1 MKGLRYLP
9 WPHSHNGVDEMSNA
23 EMNEG
28 GSKSIA
34 SQIVF
39 WLSVFFVV
47 LGMINAMPGIPGLD
61 QLAAQIAGNENFII
75 RKFPFEY
82 YYPFA
87 FAVMMI
93 IVALHHSMWRAWRD
107 KSAVRRG
114 FGLAMDVALIV
125 MALTISITYLAEIE
139 AVCIIDQITGDRA
152 RLLAESL
159 RIEKENADLFGLPE
173 PTTVDD
179 PQCLNTTGPWLVLII
194 GLAIVVFLS
203 YNVKVWG
210 LPLVLVA
217 ILVAAY
223 TMATVL
229 VWYFYGTED
238 ISKYL
243 VTKIGGE
250 PRMLSD
256 GRSRVHDILVNNASG
271 LLGRF
276 MDIILNEIFPY
287 LILGALFGASAG
299 GQSLIKV
306 AFRWTRKLAGGPAH
320 AAIVSSAMFGTI
332 SGGPIVNV
340 LSTGVLT
347 IPMMIKRG
355 FSKVFAG
362 GMEAAASSGGSIMPP
377 VMGVAAFI
385 LAALT
390 GVPYNKVIIAAALPA
405 LAYFIC
411 LFLSVVFQA
420 RKQKIAAMGEL
431 TPDMHMDRQDILNLM
446 VIFVPI
452 LIILFLLLTS
462 KENIGCGLFGGILGA
477 ERIFTDAGQCRVQSL
492 PWGLKLVQNAAGD
505 AGSAGWWAVIAL
517 CFLIFLDPEMRAKPS
532 KLLTSVSNA
541 GVLIA
546 TLYLMFLAVSII
558 DFCLKFTGMP
568 FFISLDVLQWLQ
580 SLNLG
585 GEGSFLFQFV
595 ALVVTMLL
603 AVLLGMGM
611 PAVPAYINVALL
623 MGPVL
628 AGLGIS
634 IFAANMF
641 IFYFAVASAI
651 TPPVALAAFAA
662 ASITKAEPMATGFAA
677 VRVGIVMFVIPFVFA
692 LYPEILLI
700 EAAFIDPTTSSG
712 SNVQYL
718 PGYTGDVAWGALA
731 WLMARLLLAL
741 YLLASALAAFDRM
754 TLPFWDVAVR
764 LGLAAL
770 IMFKAPTL
778 YGPAVVVA
786 VIWLVLHFVR
796 SRSAANDDTAAA

>member
-1 MKGLRYLP
+1 
-9 WPHSHNGVDEMSNA
+9 MSEAANA
-23 EMNEG
+23 DHT
-28 GSKSIA
+28 SKSIA
-34 SQIVF
+34 AKVVF

-47 LGMINAMPGIPGLD
+47 MGMINAMPGIPGLD
-61 QLAAQIAGNENFII
+61 QWIVDLTGNQNAII

-87 FAVMMI
+87 FSLMML
-93 IVALHHSMWRAWRD
+93 IVALHHSMWRSWHD
-107 KSAVRRG
+107 KSSLRRG
-114 FGLAMDVALIV
+114 FGLAMDLALVA
-125 MALTISITYLAEIE
+125 MALTISITYLSEIE
-139 AVCIIDQITGDRA
+139 SVCMIDQFTGDRA
-152 RLLAESL
+152 RMLAESL
-159 RIEKENADLFGLPE
+159 QIEIDNAALFGLPV

-194 GLAIVVFLS
+194 GLAIVTFLA

-217 ILVAAY
+217 ILVATY
-223 TMATVL
+223 TIVTVL
-229 VWYFYGTED
+229 IWYFYGAED
-238 ISKYL
+238 INKYL

-250 PRMLSD
+250 PRLLSD
-256 GRSRVHDILVNNASG
+256 GRPRVHDILVNNASG

-299 GQSLIKV
+299 GKSLIKV
-306 AFRWTRKLAGGPAH
+306 AFRWTRNLAGGPAH

-355 FSKVFAG
+355 FSKIFAG

-390 GVPYNKVIIAAALPA
+390 GVPYNQVIIAAAIPA
-405 LAYFIC
+405 VAYFLC
-411 LFLSVVFQA
+411 LFLSVMFQA
-420 RKQKIAAMGEL
+420 RRQKIRAIGEL
-431 TPDMHMDRQDILNLM
+431 TEDMFMSRQDMLNLVM
-446 VIFVPI
+446 IFAPI
-452 LIILFLLLTS
+452 LIILVLLLTS
-462 KENIGCGLFGGILGA
+462 KESVGCGLFGGLMGA
-477 ERIFTDAGQCRVQSL
+477 ERVFTDTGCRATDL
-492 PWGLKLVQNAAGD
+492 PWFLQLIQNAAGD
-505 AGSAGWWAVIAL
+505 AGSAGWWAVIVL
-517 CFLIFLDPEMRAKPS
+517 CFLLFLDPEMRAKPS
-532 KLLTSVSNA
+532 KLLHSFAEA
-541 GVLIA
+541 GTLIA

-580 SLNLG
+580 SLDLG
-585 GEGSFLFQFV
+585 SEGSVLFQFA
-595 ALVVTMLL
+595 ALFVTMLL

-628 AGLGIS
+628 AGLGVS
-634 IFAANMF
+634 IFTANMF

-662 ASITKAEPMATGFAA
+662 ATITKAEPMATGFAA

-700 EAAFIDPTTSSG
+700 EAAVIDPSTSVG
-712 SNVQYL
+712 SEITYL
-718 PGYTGDVAWGALA
+718 PGYDGTVDWLALA
-731 WLMARLLLAL
+731 WVLLRLLLAL
-741 YLLASALAAFDRM
+741 YLLASALARFDRVA
-754 TLPFWDVAVR
+754 LPFWEVLAR
-764 LGLAAL
+764 LGLAFL
-770 IMFKAPTL
+770 VMSKDPTL
-778 YGPAVVVA
+778 YAAA
-786 VIWLVLHFVR
+786 VIAAGLWLGLHYMRHR
-796 SRSAANDDTAAA
+796 SDDDMTESA

>member
-1 MKGLRYLP
+1 
-9 WPHSHNGVDEMSNA
+9 MSDATAVQNT
-23 EMNEG
+23 
-28 GSKSIA
+28 SKTLVTRI
-34 SQIVF
+34 IF
-39 WLSVFFVV
+39 WLSILFVI

-61 QLAAQIAGNENFII
+61 QWVKDATGNKDFII

-87 FAVMMI
+87 FAVMML
-93 IVALHHSMWRAWRD
+93 IVALKHSMWRAWAD
-107 KSAVRRG
+107 KSMIRRR
-114 FGLAMDVALIV
+114 FGLLMDLALIT
-125 MALTISITYLAEIE
+125 MAFTISLTYLVEIE
-139 AVCIIDQITGDRA
+139 SVCLVDQLTGDRA
-152 RLLAESL
+152 RMIAESMQ
-159 RIEKENADLFGLPE
+159 IERDNAALFGLPE

-194 GLAIVVFLS
+194 GLAIVVFLA

-217 ILVAAY
+217 ILVASY
-223 TMATVL
+223 TIITVL
-229 VWYFYGTED
+229 VWYFYGVDD
-238 ISKYL
+238 INKYL

-250 PRMLSD
+250 PRLLSD
-256 GRSRVHDILVNNASG
+256 GRPRVHDILVNNASG

-299 GQSLIKV
+299 GKSLITV
-306 AFRWTRKLAGGPAH
+306 AFRWTRNLAGGPAH

-390 GVPYNKVIIAAALPA
+390 GVPYSEVIIAAVIPA
-405 LAYFIC
+405 IAYFLC
-411 LFLSVVFQA
+411 LFLAVMFQA
-420 RKQKIAAMGEL
+420 RKQKIKAIGEL
-431 TPDMHMDRQDILNLM
+431 TDDMLITRQDMLNLVM
-446 VIFVPI
+446 IFLPI
-452 LIILFLLLTS
+452 LIILVLLLTS
-462 KENIGCGLFGGILGA
+462 KENVGCGFLGGLMGA
-477 ERIFTDAGQCRVQSL
+477 ERVFLEGGGCRATDL
-492 PWGLKLVQNAAGD
+492 PWVLQLVQNAAGD
-505 AGSAGWWAVIAL
+505 AGSAGWWAVIVL
-517 CFLIFLDPEMRAKPS
+517 CFALFLDPEMRAKPS
-532 KLLTSVSNA
+532 KLLHSFSEA
-541 GVLIA
+541 GILIA

-580 SLNLG
+580 GLDLG
-585 GEGSFLFQFV
+585 AEGSTMFQFL
-595 ALVVTMLL
+595 ALFVTMLL
-603 AVLLGMGM
+603 AILLGMGM

-634 IFAANMF
+634 IFSANMF

-662 ASITKAEPMATGFAA
+662 ATITKAEPMATGFAA

-700 EAAFIDPTTSSG
+700 EAAVIDPASSDG
-712 SNVQYL
+712 AVIEFL
-718 PGYTGDVAWGALA
+718 PGYDGTVDWGALA
-731 WLMARLLLAL
+731 LLLVRLVLAL
-741 YLLASALAAFDRM
+741 YLLASALARFDRAA
-754 TLPFWDVAVR
+754 LPMWDVALR
-764 LGLAAL
+764 LLLAIA
-770 IMFKAPTL
+770 IMMKAPTVF
-778 YGPAVVVA
+778 AAACVVA
-786 VIWLVLHFVR
+786 VAWLVLHYMR
-796 SRSAANDDTAAA
+796 NRHPDQGEAHA

>member
-1 MKGLRYLP
+1 MTEKERPGNNTN
-9 WPHSHNGVDEMSNA
+9 SGVSR
-23 EMNEG
+23 
-28 GSKSIA
+28 
-34 SQIVF
+34 IVY
-39 WLSVFFVV
+39 WLAVFLVV

-61 QLAAQIAGNENFII
+61 ELASSLAGNPNFII

-87 FAVMMI
+87 FSLMML
-93 IVALHHSMWRAWRD
+93 IVALKHSMWRSWQD
-107 KSAVRRG
+107 KSQTRRK
-114 FGLAMDVALIV
+114 FGLFMDVALVIT
-125 MALTISITYLAEIE
+125 AITISLTYLAEIE
-139 AVCIIDQITGDRA
+139 SVCMVDQFTGDRE
-152 RLLAESL
+152 RLISESL
-159 RIEKENADLFGLPE
+159 KIEKENAALFGLPE

-179 PQCLNTTGPWLVLII
+179 PQCLNTTGGWLVLIVGI
-194 GLAIVVFLS
+194 AIIVFLS

-210 LPLVLVA
+210 LPLVIVA
-217 ILVAAY
+217 ILIAAY
-223 TMATVL
+223 TIITVL

-238 ISKYL
+238 INKYL

-250 PRMLSD
+250 PRLLSD

-299 GQSLIKV
+299 GKSMIKV
-306 AFRWTRKLAGGPAH
+306 AFRWTRKLRGGPAH
-320 AAIVSSAMFGTI
+320 AAIVSSATFGTI

-347 IPMMIKRG
+347 IPMMIKSG
-355 FSKVFAG
+355 FSRVFAG

-377 VMGVAAFI
+377 VMGVAAFV

-390 GVPYNKVIIAAALPA
+390 GVPYSEVIIAATLPA
-405 LAYFIC
+405 LAYFVC

-420 RKQKIAAMGEL
+420 RKQKIAAIGEL
-431 TPDMHMDRQDILNLM
+431 TEEMYLERQDFYNLIMILL
-446 VIFVPI
+446 PI
-452 LIILFLLLTS
+452 LTILVLLLTS
-462 KENIGCGLFGGILGA
+462 KESVGCGIVGGLLGA
-477 ERIFTDAGQCRVQSL
+477 ERVFTEGGACKVQSL
-492 PWGLKLVQNAAGD
+492 PWILKLVQNAAGD
-505 AGSAGWWAVIAL
+505 AGSAGWWAVFIL
-517 CFLIFLDPEMRAKPS
+517 CFALFLDPAMRARPA
-532 KLLTSVSNA
+532 KLLDSFSEA
-541 GVLIA
+541 GILIS

-585 GEGSFLFQFV
+585 SGGSAIFQFM
-595 ALVVTMLL
+595 ALFATMFL
-603 AVLLGMGM
+603 AILLGMGM

-662 ASITKAEPMATGFAA
+662 ASITKAEPMTTGFSA
-677 VRVGIVMFVIPFVFA
+677 VRSGIVMFIIPFVFA
-692 LYPEILLI
+692 LYPELLLV
-700 EAAFIDPTTSSG
+700 EAAVIDPKSEG
-712 SNVQYL
+712 AAIEYL
-718 PGYTGDVAWGALA
+718 PGYDGTIYWGSILWLLARLGLALYLIASAMAQYDRVRLPIWDVLFRLVLAGFVMLGDPGFHGVAIVVALA
-731 WLMARLLLAL
+731 WL
-741 YLLASALAAFDRM
+741 
-754 TLPFWDVAVR
+754 
-764 LGLAAL
+764 G
-770 IMFKAPTL
+770 
-778 YGPAVVVA
+778 
-786 VIWLVLHFVR
+786 LHFVTNR
-796 SRSAANDDTAAA
+796 GSMRNNESTN